1 MMQAVLDS
9 FVAGF
14 PILLLHSSVTIAI
27 LVAGVLL
34 YIWITP
40 WDEMSLIRAGNT
52 AASISLG
59 GAIIGLALPLA
70 FAMSASV
77 SVYEILIWGPVTLLL
92 QIIAFRI
99 ADLVL
104 RDLPARIES
113 GEIGAATLL
122 VSIKLAVAAINA
134 AAVSG

>member
-1 MMQAVLDS
+1 MQAVLDS

-34 YIWITP
+34 YMWITP

>member
-1 MMQAVLDS
+1 MQAVLDS

-14 PILLLHSSVTIAI
+14 PILMMHSSVTIAM

-40 WDEMSLIRAGNT
+40 WDEMALIRDGNT
-52 AASISLG
+52 AAAVSLG
-59 GAIIGLALPLA
+59 GAIIGLAVPLA
-70 FAMSASV
+70 FAMAASV

-92 QIIAFRI
+92 QIIAFRV
-99 ADLVL
+99 ADLLL
-104 RDLPARIES
+104 RDLPARIEA

-122 VSIKLAVAAINA
+122 VSIKLAVAAVNA

>member
-1 MMQAVLDS
+1 MQAVLDS

-14 PILLLHSSVTIAI
+14 PILMMHSSVTIAM

-40 WDEMSLIRAGNT
+40 WDEMALIRAGNT
-52 AASISLG
+52 AAAVSLG
-59 GAIIGLALPLA
+59 GAIIGLAVPLA
-70 FAMSASV
+70 FAMAASV

-92 QIIAFRI
+92 QIIAFRV
-99 ADLVL
+99 ADLLL
-104 RDLPARIES
+104 RDLPARIEA

-122 VSIKLAVAAINA
+122 VSIKLAVAAVNA